1 MPMLQG
7 TVKLPGLGVVQKK
20 YVAAG
25 AAAIAAFV
33 GIGYYRKAHSA
44 APPVVGAQDVSA
56 VGDTTPSGP
65 GGANGVTNQFGDPVL
80 PNIVNQANPGIQ
92 SNLDW
97 ITTGSSISLGGISE
111 DVITAALAN
120 VLGGIKVTQAQAD
133 IFNQVSAIIG
143 PPPQGLPFGPPK
155 LTSGTVT
162 TPPPPPGPVTHWVY
176 VVQMHQLGQ
185 VTPARTLIQRFSDPG
200 ASPTQIEVALRKT
213 VAANPRYKAYYG
225 SHGGHYPAQAAI
237 NTTVVK
243 KVA

>member
-1 MPMLQG
+1 MLQG
-7 TVKLPGLGVVQKK
+7 TVRLPGLGVVQKK

-33 GIGYYRKAHSA
+33 GIGYYRKTHTA
-44 APPVVGAQDVSA
+44 APPVVGAQDVSS
-56 VGDTTPSGP
+56 VDDTTPSGP
-65 GGANGVTNQFGDPVL
+65 GGSNGVTNQFGDPVL
-80 PNIVNQANPGIQ
+80 PNIINQANPGIQ

-162 TPPPPPGPVTHWVY
+162 PPPVTKPVVHWVY
-176 VVQMHQLGQ
+176 VVQMHQLS
-185 VTPARTLIQRFSDPG
+185 TPTGGRALIERFSDPG

-213 VAANPRYKAYYG
+213 VANNPRYRAYYG
-225 SHGGHYPAQAAI
+225 SHKGQFPAQAAI
-237 NTTVVK
+237 STTVVK